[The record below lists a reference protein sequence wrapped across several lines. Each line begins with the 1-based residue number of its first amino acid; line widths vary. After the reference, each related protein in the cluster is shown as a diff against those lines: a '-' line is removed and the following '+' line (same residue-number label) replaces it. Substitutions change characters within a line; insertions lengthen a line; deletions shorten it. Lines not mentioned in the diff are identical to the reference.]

1 MILSDQE
8 IWMELSAGLLLIEP
22 PVESDQIVSSAI
34 DLHLGNQFTVFE
46 SQLRGVT
53 TKIDTTEI
61 DVEDVVERHGKVVKK
76 ADGEEFILKRNEFVL
91 AYTKES
97 ITMPN
102 YLAARIEGRSS
113 LARAGISIH
122 QTAPT
127 VHANFSGKLRLELS
141 LNGPFECIIRPGQ
154 KFCQLIIERLGR
166 PSQSTRI
173 STFQGQGRQ
182 DLEAEK

>member
-8 IWMELSAGLLLIEP
+8 IWMELNSGLLIIEP
-22 PVESDQIVSSAI
+22 PVEADQIVASAI

-46 SQLRGVT
+46 SEPEGAQTV
-53 TKIDTTEI
+53 IDTNQINIEE
-61 DVEDVVERHGKVVKK
+61 VANRYGKTTTVD
-76 ADGEEFILKRNEFVL
+76 DGGEFRLKPNQFVL
-91 AYTKES
+91 AYTKEY
-97 ITMPN
+97 IRLPN

-127 VHANFSGKLRLELS
+127 VHAMFEGKLRLELS
-141 LNGPFECIIRPGQ
+141 LNGPFECIIHPGQ

-166 PSQSTRI
+166 PSQARRLSQ
-173 STFQGQGRQ
+173 FQGQGSHT
-182 DLEAEK
+182 

>member
-8 IWMELSAGLLLIEP
+8 IWMELGSGMLSIEP
-22 PVESDQIVSSAI
+22 PVAADQVVASAI

-46 SQLRGVT
+46 AEPTGVQT
-53 TKIDTTEI
+53 TIDTSQISIEEVA
-61 DVEDVVERHGKVVKK
+61 DKYGKTITVP
-76 ADGEEFILKRNEFVL
+76 DGEQFRLRRNAFVL
-91 AYTKES
+91 AYTKEY
-97 ITMPN
+97 IRIPN

-127 VHANFSGKLRLELS
+127 VHAMFEGKLRLELS
-141 LNGPFECIIRPGQ
+141 LNGPFECIIHPGQ

-166 PSQSTRI
+166 PSQAGRLSQ
-173 STFQGQGRQ
+173 FQGQG
-182 DLEAEK
+182 L